1 MHFFSKTQGAES
13 SLVDKLTSGC
23 IEPTFKHLEE
33 FAIAGLR
40 TLVFAEREL
49 TAKEF
54 AKIDEDLSAAKN
66 ALEDRKKKLSEA
78 YERIETN
85 LECLGATGVED
96 LLQENVR

>member
-1 MHFFSKTQGAES
+1 MEATYR
-13 SLVDKLTSGC
+13 
-23 IEPTFKHLEE
+23 HLEE

-49 TAKEF
+49 STKEF
-54 AKIDEDLSAAKN
+54 TKIDEDLSAAKN

-96 LLQENVR
+96 VLQDSVRLYRKAA